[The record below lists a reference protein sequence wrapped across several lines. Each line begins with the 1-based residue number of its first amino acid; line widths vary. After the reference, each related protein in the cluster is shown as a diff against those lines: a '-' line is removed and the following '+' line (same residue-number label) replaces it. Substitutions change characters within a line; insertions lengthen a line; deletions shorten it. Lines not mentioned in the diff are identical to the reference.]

1 MNLYLDEDSAQTLLV
16 KLLRA
21 AGHDVLTPATAGHSG
36 EKDPAQFSYAIRED
50 RVFLTHNYDDFQ
62 LLHELILLSGGHHPG
77 VLVARRDNNPAHNL
91 KPHHIVRA
99 IRKLSASASP
109 VRDELITLN
118 HWR

>member
-16 KLLRA
+16 RLLRA
-21 AGHDVLTPATAGHSG
+21 AGHDVLTPAAAGHLG
-36 EKDPAQFSYAIRED
+36 EKDPAQFSYALRLN
-50 RVFLTHNYDDFQ
+50 RVLLTRNYDDFQ

-77 VLVARRDNNPAHNL
+77 VLVVRRDDNPKHNL
-91 KPHHIVRA
+91 KPHHVVRA
-99 IRKLSASASP
+99 LSNLAAANIP